1 MVETFLRRVL
11 EHPKRVWIV
20 ISLTLVIGL
29 VFTWPA
35 VDSYS
40 AARDHR
46 AKLESDL
53 LEGEAQAGRVDL
65 YQKQAEKKLSQL
77 KKLEERALSPAQIEK
92 LRNQLVVMVKDSR
105 CKLRRVRLGDAS
117 LRPWY
122 DEDDPLESRARSDS
136 DKKTPFRLRT
146 QPLNLAITGNLTDVN
161 EFLAKLSQEDRLI
174 HTGGFHLR
182 KSMEDKNLV
191 ELEMD
196 LLLFD
201 LVLPEPTKG

>member
-1 MVETFLRRVL
+1 MVETFLRRIAL
-11 EHPKRVWIV
+11 HPKRVWIV
-20 ISLTLVIGL
+20 ISLTLVIAL

-53 LEGEAQAGRVDL
+53 REGEAQAGRVDL

-77 KKLEERALSPAQIEK
+77 KELEAKALSPAEIEK
-92 LRNQLVVMVKDSR
+92 LRNQLVVMVKESR
-105 CKLRRVRLGDAS
+105 CKLRRVRLGDPS
-117 LRPWY
+117 LRTWY
-122 DEDDPLESRARSDS
+122 DEDNPLETRARPDS

-146 QPLNLAITGNLTDVN
+146 HPLNVAITGNLNDVN
-161 EFLAKLSQEDRLI
+161 DFLARLSQQDRLI
-174 HTGGFHLR
+174 HTGGFNLR
-182 KSMEDKNLV
+182 KSTEDKNLV

-201 LVLPEPTKG
+201 LVLAEPTRS